1 MGLYDEAVS
10 LALTG
15 NHMDLAKNYA
25 SKPESKSVKS
35 KNKKDLTIEDLIPY
49 FDENIQ
55 IGTFKKQILE
65 SLTKYNDEIDK
76 FKVAAAHET
85 NMQVYV
91 DNGDFLKK
99 ENTELRSKYYI
110 LDQEKKCDNCG
121 TSVLKEAFYL
131 FPCGHAFLKK
141 CLKEL
146 IKREG
151 LEERHLKLEYFENAV
166 KDLLKK
172 AESRPAGRP
181 EGGSARTT
189 SLRRH
194 SELSQEESRLIEE
207 FSVDP
212 HQPGQTRTAAH
223 RRVPLLR
230 PRHCPLDDQAL
241 LR

>member
-1 MGLYDEAVS
+1 
-10 LALTG
+10 
-15 NHMDLAKNYA
+15 MDLAKFYA

-35 KNKKDLTIEDLIPY
+35 SLWIKIAKTKMKQEKEINILLTENKKDLTIEDLIPY

-76 FKVAAAHET
+76 FKVRAADQT

-91 DNGDFLKK
+91 ENADFLKK

-121 TSVLKEAFYL
+121 TAVTKDVFYL

-151 LEERHLKLEYFENAV
+151 LEERHRKLEYFENAI

-172 AESRPAGRP
+172 AENRTAGRP

-194 SELSQEESRLIEE
+194 GELSQEESHLIEE
-207 FSVDP
+207 YSVGRCD
-212 HQPGQTRTAAH
+212 PGQTRTAADG
-223 RRVPLLR
+223 RVSILR
-230 PRHCPLDDQAL
+230 T
-241 LR
+241 